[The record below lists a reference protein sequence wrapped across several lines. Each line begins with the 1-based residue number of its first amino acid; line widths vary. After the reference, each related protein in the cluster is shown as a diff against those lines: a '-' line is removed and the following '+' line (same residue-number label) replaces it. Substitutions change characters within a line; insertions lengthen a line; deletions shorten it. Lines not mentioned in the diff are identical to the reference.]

1 MPQRIRPSILA
12 MWGTPGLACC
22 SRRSNCDVGLDRAL
36 ITSQSW
42 TRTLAPSSGPA
53 SLPVPP
59 MKISR
64 GWDPLSLLHP
74 KVRSPRSQSSRSSGW
89 VHGRRARRPTD
100 GVPTLSP
107 STESGFATRSGSYP
121 PDSAPAA
128 AVHRLSRP
136 ARTNRRRRRRRR
148 TCGRRTLV
156 L

>member
-107 STESGFATRSGSYP
+107 FTESGFATRSGSYP
-121 PDSAPAA
+121 LTLPPPPTACPAPPGWPP
-128 AVHRLSRP
+128 RP
-136 ARTNRRRRRRRR
+136 RRRTNRRRH
-148 TCGRRTLV
+148 TLV